1 MRKRFRLTPEEKKA
15 IQALKELELDWPE
28 SLWLFSAAG
37 ELYVMRKR
45 DGERVTTGYG
55 GMDQGYIVARI
66 EIENDGGD
74 W

>member
-28 SLWLFSAAG
+28 SLWLFSASG
-37 ELYVMRKR
+37 EFYVMRKK
-45 DGERVTTGYG
+45 DGQKVIAKSG
-55 GMDQGYIVARI
+55 GMDQDYIVARI
-66 EIENDGGD
+66 EIENDRGD